1 MKIEAKNKIKES
13 IEYLKRYSAYDD
25 NINKAIRCINEA
37 IEIIKNEEP
46 SSPSVPSIPDDI
58 VYDNPTYGD
67 KVITTNGEI
76 YTISKLFDE
85 GSPYYTDNQ
94 GKDEVY
100 YNNEEQRW
108 YLNKRIG
115 ITQTININ
123 YTSTND
129 KEFIK
134 LYDAN
139 GTIMHKVVWGTTMN
153 YDNFGVNVENEKVL
167 TTARD
172 IGDIPEGAIAIVA
185 YNTTDKFLIRN
196 PNGVSPEIVS
206 ELLSNQTIRYYLENE
221 ILDIPL
227 LKKGETISVKSI
239 TLNKHSIG
247 LDKNSTYKVKYNVY
261 PTTATNKKVNLYSSD
276 ENIAIVDNTGNIQ
289 TLSDGEVTITAVTED
304 GNYKDK
310 ISIYVNNNTTE
321 EQLFKGAYIQIYYYN
336 WKPFSD
342 EEIIIPYYIDD
353 NNLSWYQEDNTNKTF
368 TLIVNID
375 GKDTR
380 YENIKAGDNE
390 INLGILSEGEHYF
403 SLQGIDNSNGAY
415 GMRIF
420 KEIWCVN
427 RDTYPISES
436 ETYIM
441 NNTDLSTYNINNTNA
456 EDDNSCE
463 NTKLG
468 LNQLMNNCKE
478 QGFRKLVLLPG
489 TYRVNCPSR
498 EDCII
503 IPTDFTLD
511 LNGST
516 IKRKPDLSASATY
529 GKTTIRMIDCHDS
542 HVINGTIED
551 DSQERID
558 AGADGY
564 SYSLPNGEGF
574 NTLYSTGGR
583 YWSYEDLIIKNAVGH
598 SSLNLKS
605 GNSSDFMSSKY
616 SFDET
621 KQSIINDEDKNIEK
635 CYILNGVK
643 YPSEKYVTSEM
654 IDIKEKFNKCGYLM
668 FGNNSGYAYIRGIS
682 QEVYYHF
689 YNEDMEFVTSICTMQ
704 YRVCRIPYG
713 CRYVRVTINS
723 YEDHLGGGYIYYA
736 ETGSNIAYKNIAYEN
751 CRTTALAPTTS
762 RGLLIEGCSYKDCGR
777 KITPSSLDFE
787 DGWQQS
793 IDVYYRNNTLV
804 SNNAGSSATVI
815 TVAGV
820 NHVYENNINH
830 TVTGDSTIGNG
841 SIIFKHLVTG
851 SVVRNNDDIAISGHR
866 YYSQYS
872 KFNRIYNNKALRG
885 SIANWNNNLT
895 DNDELHEAIAPSS
908 VIKNCYLPSGAS
920 GDIDFRNFI
929 FRKCNINGA
938 INNCVAE
945 NCNISGGYYFS
956 NNMIAKNCN
965 FYNFDDI
972 NTQIE
977 LGFNSLNKHF
987 EFTECAFKSPV
998 SIRSHNS
1005 FNSGLWDNCTFEKE
1019 VTINTENATVSKYQI
1034 QFNNCIF
1041 KENIIIN
1048 IGTNTYAQFNNCTFL
1063 RDKTFY
1069 KNAEERCEFNDSV
1082 PTNIGYIKLTPS
1094 LDYMNI
1100 NNKYNLDVYTLPM
1113 NISDENLIYTFSEN
1127 GVTFNKVKSEII
1139 STTAKDITITCTD
1152 SISNATNSCL
1162 IHFVD
1167 VDYSIGYINN
1177 DGNISNTVGWF
1188 SDNRYIEIS
1197 GAITVTSECSV
1208 GIKGIRI
1215 TEYDSNKNIVEN
1227 NTIATS
1233 TRSVTK
1239 SLNSNTRFIRIG
1251 FNTNAAR
1258 ETKLPELFSTYS
1270 VTNNL

>member
-13 IEYLKRYSAYDD
+13 IEYLKTYSPYDD
-25 NINKAIRCINEA
+25 NINKAIKCINEA
-37 IEIIKNEEP
+37 IKIIKGISDDSTDKPSHEEP
-46 SSPSVPSIPDDI
+46 KV
-58 VYDNPTYGD
+58 VYENPTYNDTVLTQDGRYLQILSLYD
-67 KVITTNGEI
+67 DTSEYYDRCLKDEITYNSDEDRYYLTKRVYKSTTGNITYTGQLNVALLDSKQNTIYFKKSRTNTSNPTSLVLNIIGAES
-76 YTISKLFDE
+76 T
-85 GSPYYTDNQ
+85 GYYTLSSYNSLFRLSNPNNLTNEEITNLLSNKEVRYIAETDEINIPLAK
-94 GKDEVY
+94 KDEPILVTGIK
-100 YNNEEQRW
+100 NTRTVVGVTLGDR
-108 YLNKRIG
+108 LNIDS
-115 ITQTININ
+115 NI
-123 YTSTND
+123 
-129 KEFIK
+129 
-134 LYDAN
+134 L
-139 GTIMHKVVWGTTMN
+139 
-153 YDNFGVNVENEKVL
+153 
-167 TTARD
+167 
-172 IGDIPEGAIAIVA
+172 PEGATNKNVT
-185 YNTTDKFLIRN
+185 YSTNN
-196 PNGVSPEIVS
+196 PNIATVDNYGII
-206 ELLSNQTIRYYLENE
+206 N
-221 ILDIPL
+221 
-227 LKKGETISVKSI
+227 TISPGECDIIVTSEE
-239 TLNKHSIG
+239 G
-247 LDKNSTYKVKYNVY
+247 KYTD
-261 PTTATNKKVNLYSSD
+261 TTKIIVN
-276 ENIAIVDNTGNIQ
+276 Q
-289 TLSDGEVTITAVTED
+289 
-304 GNYKDK
+304 
-310 ISIYVNNNTTE
+310 NTTE

-353 NNLSWYQEDNTNKTF
+353 NNLSWYQEDNIDKTF

-375 GKDTR
+375 GIETR

-390 INLGILSEGEHYF
+390 INLGILPEGEHYF

-427 RDTYPISES
+427 RDTYPISEL

-516 IKRKPDLSASATY
+516 IKRKPDLSANATY
-529 GKTTIRMIDCHDS
+529 GKTTIRMVDCHDS
-542 HVINGTIED
+542 HVINGTIEE

-574 NTLYSTGGR
+574 NTLYSIGGR
-583 YWSYEDLIIKNAVGH
+583 YWSYEDLTIKNAVGH
-598 SSLNLKS
+598 SSINLKS

-621 KQSIINDEDKNIEK
+621 KKSIINDEDKNIEK

-643 YPSEKYVTSEM
+643 YHSEKYVTSEM

-668 FGNNSGYAYIRGIS
+668 FGNNGGYAYMRGIS
-682 QEVYYHF
+682 QEVYFHF

-713 CRYVRVTINS
+713 CRYVRVTIHS
-723 YEDHLGGGYIYYA
+723 SEDHLGGGYIYYS

-762 RGLLIEGCSYKDCGR
+762 RGLLIEGCSYKNCGR

-793 IDVYYRNNTLV
+793 MDVYYRNNTLV
-804 SNNAGSSATVI
+804 SNNAGSTATVI

-841 SIIFKHLVTG
+841 NIIFKHLVTG

-885 SIANWNNNLT
+885 GIGNWDNNLT
-895 DNDELHEAIAPSS
+895 DNDELHETIAPPS

-929 FRKCNINGA
+929 FRKCDINGA

-956 NNMIAKNCN
+956 NNIIAKNCN
-965 FYNFDDI
+965 FYNFDNID
-972 NTQIE
+972 TQIE

-998 SIRSHNS
+998 LIRSHNS

-1019 VTINTENATVSKYQI
+1019 VTINTGNATVSKYQI

-1048 IGTNTYAQFNNCTFL
+1048 IGTDTYAQFNNCTFL
-1063 RDKTFY
+1063 GDKTFY

-1094 LDYMNI
+1094 LNYMNI

-1139 STTAKDITITCTD
+1139 STIAKDITITCTD
-1152 SISNATNSCL
+1152 SISNTTNSCL

-1167 VDYSIGYINN
+1167 VNYSTGYINN
-1177 DGNISNTVGWF
+1177 TGNISNSVGWF
-1188 SDNRYIEIS
+1188 TDNRYIEIS

-1215 TEYDSNKNIVEN
+1215 TEYDLDKNIVEN

-1239 SLNSNTRFIRIG
+1239 SLNSNTRFIKIG
-1251 FNTNAAR
+1251 FNTIAAR

-1270 VTNNL
+1270 VTNN